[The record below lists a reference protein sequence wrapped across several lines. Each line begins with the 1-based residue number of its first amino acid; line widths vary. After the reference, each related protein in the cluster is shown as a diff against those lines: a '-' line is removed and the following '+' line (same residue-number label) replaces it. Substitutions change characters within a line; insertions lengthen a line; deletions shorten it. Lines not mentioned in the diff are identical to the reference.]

1 MKNSL
6 ETRLGLFFALALI
19 ATVIILEVAGGTD
32 FLKPSYQLYAK
43 FNTVLELQEGDAVK
57 MGGKQIGTVKSIQFA
72 GDKVIVYLKLEKK
85 YEVRTDSKATIK
97 FAGLMGQNFVS
108 INIGSPK
115 SPAFENDTEIPTEEQ
130 ADFSALMKKLDN
142 AAGGIEKMTQSFSGD
157 SIQDI
162 LGPLTDFVKQNS
174 PKLSVSFDN
183 LQSVS
188 TTISNQVATGQGT
201 VGKLIKDDQLY
212 NSAVTTMNNLNK
224 TADDVKSTLEEAKSL
239 IVGAKSAVT
248 EAKSALTE
256 AKLVVADINAGKG
269 TLGKLAKDETLYH
282 ETTKAVTNMREIM
295 EKINRGQGSVG
306 KLVNDE
312 SMFKNIKMTLQ
323 KVDKATEELEDQGPL
338 SVLTS
343 VVGKLF

>member
-1 MKNSL
+1 
-6 ETRLGLFFALALI
+6 
-19 ATVIILEVAGGTD
+19 
-32 FLKPSYQLYAK
+32 
-43 FNTVLELQEGDAVK
+43 
-57 MGGKQIGTVKSIQFA
+57 
-72 GDKVIVYLKLEKK
+72 
-85 YEVRTDSKATIK
+85 
-97 FAGLMGQNFVS
+97 
-108 INIGSPK
+108 
-115 SPAFENDTEIPTEEQ
+115 
-130 ADFSALMKKLDN
+130 
-142 AAGGIEKMTQSFSGD
+142 MTQSFSGD

-212 NSAVTTMNNLNK
+212 NSAVTTINNLNK

>member
-32 FLKPSYQLYAK
+32 FLKPSYQLYAR

-72 GDKVIVYLKLEKK
+72 GDKVKVFLKLEKK

-115 SPAFENDTEIPTEEQ
+115 SPAFHDDEEIEAEEQ

-212 NSAVTTMNNLNK
+212 NSAVTTINNLNK

>member
-19 ATVIILEVAGGTD
+19 ATVIILEIAGGTD
-32 FLKPSYQLYAK
+32 YFKPSYRLYAR
-43 FNTVLELQEGDAVK
+43 FNTVLELKEGDAVK
-57 MGGKQIGTVKSIQFA
+57 LAGKQIGRVETIDFDEQGNKVK
-72 GDKVIVYLKLEKK
+72 VLLKLEKK
-85 YEVRTDSKATIK
+85 QQGFIKTDAKATIK
-97 FAGLMGQNFVS
+97 FAGLMGQNFIA
-108 INIGSPK
+108 INIGSVG
-115 SPAFENDTEIPTEEQ
+115 SPSFQDGQEIQAEEQ
-130 ADFSALMKKLDN
+130 ADFSTLMKKLDN

-157 SIQDI
+157 SIQNI

-174 PKLSVSFDN
+174 ASLH
-183 LQSVS
+183 
-188 TTISNQVATGQGT
+188 TTITNLEKVSVQIADGQGT
-201 VGKLIKDDQLY
+201 VGKLIMDDQLH
-212 NSAVTTMNNLNK
+212 NSAVTTINNLSK
-224 TADDVKSTLEEAKSL
+224 TADEIRLALDEAKSL
-239 IVGAKSAVT
+239 ITGAKSAVT
-248 EAKSALTE
+248 EAKSALSE

-269 TLGKLAKDETLYH
+269 TLGKLAKDEQLYK
-282 ETTKAVTNMREIM
+282 ETTLALTNLREIM

-323 KVDKATEELEDQGPL
+323 KVDKATEELEDSGPL